1 MIEAPAYLEE
11 HRRVKSLR
19 ALHLLD
25 TPIEERFERI
35 TRMVCRLLDV
45 PMAYFNLIDAE
56 RQHYKSTQGF
66 TATDAKR
73 EAAICTHTLH
83 EESIM
88 HIPDLSKDPRFHD
101 NPYVTG
107 EWMNLSFYAG
117 CPVRAPDGMPVGTLC
132 AIDTK
137 PRHLTDEQVEALLD
151 LAAMVETEL
160 KAVSLS
166 KAQSSLVAELGEA
179 QRLAMV
185 DPLTRL
191 WNRAGILSLVD
202 REWHECARHHKPVTF
217 VMADVDYFKKINDTF
232 GHAGGDTVLRGVA
245 KRLLE
250 SLRSEDALGRVG
262 GEEFLMILTDCHPD
276 KVFETVDR
284 IRQNVAS
291 MPIAEGEESYP
302 VTLSLGAA
310 TTIPNEKMRAEELI
324 KKADIALYRAKED
337 GRNRVVLD

>member
-1 MIEAPAYLEE
+1 MIEAPVFADE
-11 HRRVKSLR
+11 RKRVQSLR
-19 ALHLLD
+19 SLHLLD

-45 PMAYFNLIDAE
+45 PMAYFNLIDEE
-56 RQHYKSTQGF
+56 RQHYKSAQGF
-66 TATDAKR
+66 SATDASR

-83 EESIM
+83 EDRMM
-88 HIPDLSKDPRFHD
+88 HVPDLAKDPRFHD
-101 NPYVTG
+101 NPYING
-107 EWMNLSFYAG
+107 EMMSLGFYAG

-137 PRHLTDEQVEALLD
+137 PRNLSEEQLSALVD

-166 KAQSSLVAELGEA
+166 KAQSNLIVELGEA
-179 QRLAMV
+179 QRLAMI

-191 WNRAGILSLVD
+191 WNRAGIFSLVD

-217 VMADVDYFKKINDTF
+217 VMADVDHFKKINDTF

-250 SLRSEDALGRVG
+250 SLRAEDALGRVG

-276 KVFETVDR
+276 NVFETVDR
-284 IRQNVAS
+284 IRQSVSNT
-291 MPIAEGEESYP
+291 PIAEDGETYP
-302 VTLSLGAA
+302 VTLSLGVA
-310 TTIPNEKMRAEELI
+310 TAVPSEKMRAEELI